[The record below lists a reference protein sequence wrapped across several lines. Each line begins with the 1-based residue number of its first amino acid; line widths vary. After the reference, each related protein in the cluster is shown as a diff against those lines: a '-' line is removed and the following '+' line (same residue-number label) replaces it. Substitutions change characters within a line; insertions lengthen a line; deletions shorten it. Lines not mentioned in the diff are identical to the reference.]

1 MYRFPPFPWLSKQSD
16 SYVAT
21 LIPKTNRVL
30 HRHVHQMQQ
39 VLLKPREIHRD
50 VVESIVSSYLIHARC
65 RCMNKMSGLALQ
77 QSTRH
82 RPESKLIRGM
92 PVLYLTVTTT
102 GAAVMILEL
111 LGTRIIGP
119 FYGVSLY
126 VWASLIAVTLIA
138 LALGYFLGGYLSD
151 RVPAL
156 RLSHV
161 ILVAALGTAAIP
173 FLTGPILRVT
183 DPLGLRAGAFSSAL
197 LLFTLPLTALA
208 MVGPYVIKRAT
219 RDLSGVG
226 TVAGSVYA
234 VSTVGSVA
242 GTLLL
247 GFFLLPLFGTKA
259 ILVSLGLLL
268 TTLAA
273 LIVWHERSDSVKAR
287 WAGSL
292 MAVAVVLA
300 TLTTSGLAATY
311 KSVEGFTVR
320 SEAESLYGWVRVVD
334 DERRGYRL
342 MLSDASVI
350 SAVDMKLDRSVL
362 GYQQVLGLL
371 PLFRPQASQS
381 LLIGLGGGHVARD
394 LKSKGIAT
402 DTIEI
407 DPAVADAAQRFF
419 NFEPTGRFLVGDA
432 RYEIKQLNRRYDL
445 IIHDCFTGGTE
456 PTHLLTQEML
466 SELRS
471 LLNEGG
477 LLALN
482 YVGFMTGEGSDAVA
496 AVYRTLQSLFPHL
509 RVFTTEKSD
518 FTDFVFLASEAPI
531 VLDAS
536 SEDTRIRWL
545 IEHEHRI
552 PDMDGF
558 TITDDYNPME
568 SRQVRKSE
576 AYRKLFLERI
586 AFELLLR

>member
-1 MYRFPPFPWLSKQSD
+1 MQQMRRKLLGAYEYSD
-16 SYVAT
+16 GCPAYSDVIHGTCVRMNKISAAALQRPAQT
-21 LIPKTNRVL
+21 SPKTKR
-30 HRHVHQMQQ
+30 
-39 VLLKPREIHRD
+39 
-50 VVESIVSSYLIHARC
+50 
-65 RCMNKMSGLALQ
+65 SG
-77 QSTRH
+77 H
-82 RPESKLIRGM
+82 M
-92 PVLYLTVTTT
+92 PVLYLTVTMT

-138 LALGYFLGGYLSD
+138 LALGYFVGGYLAD
-151 RVPAL
+151 RFPAV

-161 ILVAALGTAAIP
+161 ILAAALGTAVIP
-173 FLTGPILRVT
+173 FLTGPILRLT
-183 DPLGLRAGAFSSAL
+183 DSLGLRASAFTSAL

-234 VSTVGSVA
+234 VSTVGSVV

-247 GFFLLPLFGTKA
+247 GFYLLPLFGTRA
-259 ILVSLGLLL
+259 ILVALSILLAV
-268 TTLAA
+268 LAA
-273 LIVWHERSDSVKAR
+273 LVVWHEQSARASGR

-292 MAVAVVLA
+292 MTAAVMIGL
-300 TLTTSGLAATY
+300 LTANGLAAAP
-311 KSVEGFTVR
+311 KPIEGFTVQ

-350 SAVDMKLDRSVL
+350 SAVDRKLDRSVL

-371 PLFRPQASQS
+371 PLFRPHADQA

-394 LKSKGIAT
+394 LKSKGIVT

-407 DPAVADAAQRFF
+407 DPAVADAARTFF
-419 NFEPTGRFLVGDA
+419 HFEPTGRFIVGDA
-432 RYEIKQLNRRYDL
+432 RYEIRNLDRRYDL

-456 PTHLLTQEML
+456 PTHLLSREML
-466 SELRS
+466 SELRG
-471 LLNEGG
+471 LLNDGG
-477 LLALN
+477 ILALN
-482 YVGFMTGEGSDAVA
+482 YVGFVTGEGADAVA
-496 AVYRTLQSLFPHL
+496 AVHRTLKGLFPNL
-509 RVFTTEKSD
+509 RVFVTEKSE
-518 FTDFVFLASEAPI
+518 FTDFVFLASEQPI
-531 VLDAS
+531 LLDAS
-536 SEDTRIRWL
+536 SQDRGIRWL
-545 IEHEHRI
+545 LEHEHRI
-552 PDMDGF
+552 TDTEGF
-558 TITDDYNPME
+558 IITDDYNPME

-576 AYRKLFLERI
+576 TYRKLFLERI
-586 AFELLLR
+586 AFDLLLR

>member
-1 MYRFPPFPWLSKQSD
+1 MYGFPPFPWLSKPSD
-16 SYVAT
+16 AYVAT
-21 LIPKTNRVL
+21 QIPKTNRVL

-39 VLLKPREIHRD
+39 VLLKPCEIYRD
-50 VVESIVSSYLIHARC
+50 VVESIVSSHLIHARC
-65 RCMNKMSGLALQ
+65 RRVNKMPGLALQ
-77 QSTRH
+77 QPTQR
-82 RPESKLIRGM
+82 RPESKLIQGM
-92 PVLYLTVTTT
+92 PVLYLTATTT

-173 FLTGPILRVT
+173 FLTGPILRFT

-197 LLFTLPLTALA
+197 LLFMLPLTALA

-247 GFFLLPLFGTKA
+247 GFYLLPLFGTKA
-259 ILVSLGLLL
+259 ILVSLSLLL
-268 TTLAA
+268 ATLAA
-273 LIVWHERSDSVKAR
+273 LIVWHERSASVKAR

-300 TLTTSGLAATY
+300 TLTTSGLAAHR
-311 KSVEGFTVR
+311 SVEGFTVR

-371 PLFRPQASQS
+371 PMFRPQAFQA

-407 DPAVADAAQRFF
+407 APAIADAAQGFF

-496 AVYRTLQSLFPHL
+496 AVHRTLQSLFPHL
-509 RVFTTEKSD
+509 QIFTTEKSD
-518 FTDFVFLASEAPI
+518 FTDFVFLASETPI
-531 VLDAS
+531 VLDTS

-545 IEHEHRI
+545 IEHEHRMR
-552 PDMDGF
+552 DTDGF

>member
-1 MYRFPPFPWLSKQSD
+1 MK
-16 SYVAT
+16 
-21 LIPKTNRVL
+21 
-30 HRHVHQMQQ
+30 
-39 VLLKPREIHRD
+39 
-50 VVESIVSSYLIHARC
+50 
-65 RCMNKMSGLALQ
+65 
-77 QSTRH
+77 
-82 RPESKLIRGM
+82 RGTS
-92 PVLYLTVTTT
+92 VLYLTVTMT

-138 LALGYFLGGYLSD
+138 LALGYFLGGYLAD
-151 RVPAL
+151 RVPAM

-161 ILVAALGTAAIP
+161 ILIAALGTAAIP
-173 FLTGPILRVT
+173 FLTGPILRLT
-183 DPLGLRAGAFSSAL
+183 DPLGLRAGAFTSAL

-219 RDLSGVG
+219 RDLDGVG

-247 GFFLLPLFGTKA
+247 GFFLLPLFGTRT
-259 ILVSLGLLL
+259 I
-268 TTLAA
+268 LAA
-273 LIVWHERSDSVKAR
+273 LSLLLAGLALVVLWQERSAGVKAR
-287 WAGSL
+287 WASSL
-292 MAVAVVLA
+292 TAAVAI
-300 TLTTSGLAATY
+300 TMLTTSGLAASH
-311 KSVEGFTVR
+311 KPVEGFTVQ

-334 DERRGYRL
+334 DERRGFRL
-342 MLSDASVI
+342 MLSDASTI
-350 SAVDMKLDRSVL
+350 SAVEIKSDRSVL

-371 PLFRPQASQS
+371 PFLRPQLTQA

-394 LKSKGIAT
+394 LKSKGIVT

-407 DPAVADAAQRFF
+407 DPAVADAAQKFF
-419 NFEPTGRFLVGDA
+419 SFQPTGRFLVGDA
-432 RYEIKQLNRRYDL
+432 RYEIKKLDGHYDL

-471 LLNEGG
+471 LLSESGI
-477 LLALN
+477 LALN
-482 YVGFMTGEGSDAVA
+482 YVGFMHGEGSDAVV
-496 AVYRTLQSLFPHL
+496 AVHRTLKSLFPHL
-509 RVFTTEKSD
+509 RVFITEKAD
-518 FTDFVFLASEAPI
+518 FTDFIFLASEQPI
-531 VLDAS
+531 LLDAS
-536 SEDTRIRWL
+536 SEDRRVRWL
-545 IEHEHRI
+545 IDHEHRI
-552 PDMDGF
+552 PDRDGF
-558 TITDDYNPME
+558 LITDDYNPME

-586 AFELLLR
+586 SFDLLLR

>member
-1 MYRFPPFPWLSKQSD
+1 MPLL
-16 SYVAT
+16 YV
-21 LIPKTNRVL
+21 
-30 HRHVHQMQQ
+30 
-39 VLLKPREIHRD
+39 
-50 VVESIVSSYLIHARC
+50 
-65 RCMNKMSGLALQ
+65 
-77 QSTRH
+77 
-82 RPESKLIRGM
+82 
-92 PVLYLTVTTT
+92 TVTLT

-138 LALGYFLGGYLSD
+138 LALGYFVGGYLAD
-151 RVPAL
+151 RFPAI

-161 ILVAALGTAAIP
+161 ILTAAVGTAIIP
-173 FLTGPILRVT
+173 LLTSPVLRLT
-183 DPLGLRAGAFSSAL
+183 DSFGLRAGAFAGAL

-219 RDLSGVG
+219 RDLNGVG

-247 GFFLLPLFGTKA
+247 GFYLLPLFGTKS
-259 ILVSLGLLL
+259 ILIALSLLL
-268 TTLAA
+268 AVLAA
-273 LIVWHERSDSVKAR
+273 LVAWLEQAAGAKAR
-287 WAGSL
+287 TAAATA
-292 MAVAVVLA
+292 MALGIV
-300 TLTTSGLAATY
+300 TLSGLTAAP
-311 KSVEGFTVR
+311 KPVEGFTVR

-350 SAVDMKLDRSVL
+350 SAVDLKLDRSVL

-371 PLFRPQASQS
+371 PLFRPRAEQA

-394 LKSKGIAT
+394 LKAQGITT

-407 DPAVADAAQRFF
+407 DPAVAEAARTLFHFQ
-419 NFEPTGRFLVGDA
+419 PTGRFLVGDA
-432 RYEIKQLNRRYDL
+432 RYEIKTLDRRYDL

-456 PTHLLTQEML
+456 PTHLLAREML
-466 SELRS
+466 NELRG
-471 LLNEGG
+471 LLTEDGI
-477 LLALN
+477 LALN
-482 YVGFMTGEGSDAVA
+482 YVGFQTGEGSDAVA
-496 AVYRTLQSLFPHL
+496 AVYRTIKSLFPHL
-509 RVFTTEKSD
+509 RVFITEKTE
-518 FTDFVFLASEAPI
+518 FTDFVFLASDQPI

-536 SEDTRIRWL
+536 GEDRRIHWL
-545 IEHEHRI
+545 LDHEHRI
-552 PDMDGF
+552 ADRDGF
-558 TITDDYNPME
+558 LITDDYNPME

-576 AYRKLFLERI
+576 TYRKLFLERI
-586 AFELLLR
+586 AFDLLLR